1 VSKRTSLFVLVWLS
15 LATPLAAQ
23 PVSQETQRAPEST
36 NDKGSNLSQFLRTFP
51 ADVVKGCMANY
62 PKNLRNPRGYCTCY
76 ASSFLKRYS
85 PRDLFLITR
94 ISGESPQ
101 NPRLI
106 ALMMAPEIRV
116 CMQNN

>member
-1 VSKRTSLFVLVWLS
+1 
-15 LATPLAAQ
+15 
-23 PVSQETQRAPEST
+23 
-36 NDKGSNLSQFLRTFP
+36 
-51 ADVVKGCMANY
+51 MANH
-62 PKNLRNPRGYCTCY
+62 PKDLRNPRGYCTCY

-85 PRDLFLITR
+85 PQDLFLITR
-94 ISGESPQ
+94 VSGESPQ